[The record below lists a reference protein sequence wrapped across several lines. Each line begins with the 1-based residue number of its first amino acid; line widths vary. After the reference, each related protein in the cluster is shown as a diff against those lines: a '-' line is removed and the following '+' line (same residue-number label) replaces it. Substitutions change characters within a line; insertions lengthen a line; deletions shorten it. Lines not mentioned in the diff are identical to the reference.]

1 MNTLNKIIPA
11 IILLAFV
18 SFLALLIVGMVIK
31 SVPLIVSSF
40 AIGFIG
46 YPNVGKSSVI
56 NTLRK
61 K

>member
-11 IILLAFV
+11 ITLLAFV
-18 SFLALLIVGMVIK
+18 SFLVLLIVGLVIK

-46 YPNVGKSSVI
+46 YAICEHRSIKAQC
-56 NTLRK
+56 
-61 K
+61 

>member
-11 IILLAFV
+11 IILLAFIL
-18 SFLALLIVGMVIK
+18 FLVLLIVGMVIK

-46 YPNVGKSSVI
+46 YAICEHGSIKDQC
-56 NTLRK
+56 
-61 K
+61 

>member
-11 IILLAFV
+11 IILLAFI
-18 SFLALLIVGMVIK
+18 SFLVLLIVGMVIK

-46 YPNVGKSSVI
+46 YAICEHRSIKAQC
-56 NTLRK
+56 
-61 K
+61 